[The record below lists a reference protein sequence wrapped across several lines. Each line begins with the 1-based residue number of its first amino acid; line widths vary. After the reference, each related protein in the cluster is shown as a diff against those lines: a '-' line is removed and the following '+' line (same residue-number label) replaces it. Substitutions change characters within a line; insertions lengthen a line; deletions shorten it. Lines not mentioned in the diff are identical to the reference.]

1 MKSSLRF
8 TNYLH
13 TFFKLV
19 NYFRKRHSV
28 VVMMVMV
35 KMVKIDFHLSKS
47 ATIINIIY
55 LFIVSKMTESENEND
70 QNDLD
75 HFDHITQKFTKDAL
89 YISKIW

>member
-47 ATIINIIY
+47 ATIINII
-55 LFIVSKMTESENEND
+55 S
-70 QNDLD
+70 
-75 HFDHITQKFTKDAL
+75 
-89 YISKIW
+89 